1 MRQKQKDKGLMET
14 LPMGYYKDR
23 NTNKVCIDEEAADI
37 IREIFSLYIQ
47 GYGMTAIAKQ
57 FNARGIRSPEIYMR
71 RRIADWKPN
80 ISKRY
85 LWVQT
90 AVKRILTNEL
100 YIGVMVNHKTVSNKI
115 RKTKSA
121 VPAEERFRH
130 PDFCDPIIEESV
142 WKQAQYLLKERSE
155 PAAWFTYE
163 NIKLGRRIGAQ
174 G

>member
-1 MRQKQKDKGLMET
+1 MRTLAPEGVDSANENDDLIIGFKQIVNDLYCKDISRKVTAGVRQKQKDKGLMET

-57 FNARGIRSPEIYMR
+57 FNARGIRSPEFYMR

-130 PDFCDPIIEESV
+130 PDF
-142 WKQAQYLLKERSE
+142 
-155 PAAWFTYE
+155 
-163 NIKLGRRIGAQ
+163 
-174 G
+174 